1 MAGWMGTG
9 YKTTE
14 EINEGLPERR
24 NKGPRRVWIPQGQTQ
39 RYMFLDTD
47 PQTCWE
53 HKFKWDGS
61 WANWEPCIFRN
72 KLPDW
77 EKGCPMCRLREKNE
91 DAPMQWPS
99 YTGFYTAMQMTPWFS
114 EKGHSEMNYRRSIY
128 ACLRGSDEN
137 PGTFRELEKLAQKHG
152 RLAGLVFDIERR
164 AKKDEAC
171 GTRFE
176 LVEKIDP
183 KDIKAYGRKLVE
195 ELAARENK
203 KRPADKQL
211 DVAKMLEWN
220 PWEPLDFE
228 KVLKPR
234 SWSELDKMFPAPEHK
249 TKRSKKGDDD
259 DDAGSSKSKGGSKG
273 SEDRDE
279 DDDIPY

>member
-1 MAGWMGTG
+1 MGWMGTG

-14 EINEGLPERR
+14 EINQGLPERR
-24 NKGPRRVWIPQGQTQ
+24 DKGPRRVWIPQGETH
-39 RYMFLDTD
+39 RFMFLDTD

-72 KLPDW
+72 KLEDW

-91 DAPMQWPS
+91 DAPMQWAS
-99 YTGFYTAMQMTPWFS
+99 YTGFYTVMQMTPWFTD
-114 EKGHSEMNYRRSIY
+114 KTQSEMNYRRQIY

-152 RLAGLVFDIERR
+152 RLTGLVFDIERR

-176 LVEKIDP
+176 LVEKVEP
-183 KDIKAYGRKLVE
+183 KEVKAYGRKLVE
-195 ELAARENK
+195 ELVARENK
-203 KRPADKQL
+203 KRDKEKQL
-211 DVAKMLEWN
+211 SLDKMLEWN
-220 PWEPLDFE
+220 PWEPFDFE
-228 KVLKPR
+228 KVFKLR
-234 SWSELDKMFPAPEHK
+234 TWSELDKMFPVPDGKAK
-249 TKRSKKGDDD
+249 KRDKDKDEDT
-259 DDAGSSKSKGGSKG
+259 GSSKSKKT
-273 SEDRDE
+273 DDE
-279 DDDIPY
+279 KDDDDDIPY